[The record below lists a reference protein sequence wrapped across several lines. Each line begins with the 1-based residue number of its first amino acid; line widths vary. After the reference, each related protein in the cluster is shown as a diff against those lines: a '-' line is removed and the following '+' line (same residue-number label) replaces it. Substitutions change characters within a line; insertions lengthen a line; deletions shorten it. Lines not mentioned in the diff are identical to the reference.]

1 MYSCRT
7 VNNFLLPVV
16 FVLVWLL
23 ATLLE
28 QTSLA
33 SLKFWDLKWYS
44 LLFTKLR
51 QRSPPPGSPA
61 EVNWSPPSGSPAEVN
76 WSPPSGS
83 PAEVILSPPSGSPA
97 EVIRSPPLGSPA
109 EVNWSPLSGSPVE
122 VILSPP
128 PGSPAEVNL
137 SPRKGVNISVLFGNE
152 TSELTQICAF
162 NTSAILKVDVI
173 CLAILIKLD
182 PSIYQRIK
190 KAILGNIWYIRE
202 YAAFKLRFIISK
214 SCIMKKLLSCRTNQ
228 PAYEHSKCKGILTVL
243 IIAHNQDGIAVLQIQ
258 YVMSDGKRL
267 PKNIATYVSVK
278 AEYRNQVN
286 GHDEYSYIHRF
297 VTVLLCNMMMMM
309 MMRKSVVLVVQVKL
323 GVMKFYVFV
332 ILRNSIEYDLCS
344 MTLLLVSFKCIGDWL
359 HYTIYYQSSY
369 LYAYYLVY
377 TAILNDDLAWFYS
390 VYQVNAIAVNFMN
403 SFFFC
408 FDFVFLYDR
417 KLSASLVMVV
427 CRWLLSVDTER
438 KYVVFY
444 CSVCHGKKYCFTL
457 RTLINLQV
465 GTILILK
472 FLNLVFEYG

>member
-51 QRSPPPGSPA
+51 QRSPPPGS
-61 EVNWSPPSGSPAEVN
+61 
-76 WSPPSGS
+76 
-83 PAEVILSPPSGSPA
+83 LA

-182 PSIYQRIK
+182 PSIYQRIE

-297 VTVLLCNMMMMM
+297 VTVLLCNMMMM